1 VSEELLP
8 NFKYSHVIFEEVH
21 PMLGLPKVFHVE
33 GKDDLIF
40 RIVHGRTHG

>member
-1 VSEELLP
+1 
-8 NFKYSHVIFEEVH
+8 VIFEEVH